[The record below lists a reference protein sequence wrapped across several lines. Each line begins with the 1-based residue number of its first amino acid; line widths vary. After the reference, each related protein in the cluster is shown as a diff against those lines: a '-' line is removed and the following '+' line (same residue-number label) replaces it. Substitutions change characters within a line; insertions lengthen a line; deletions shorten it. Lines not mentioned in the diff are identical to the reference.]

1 MERIKNFLIGS
12 IFLLFDVFIIFL
24 TFKAV
29 TALRAY
35 LTPWFGTE
43 VDYPSIERMMHICIL
58 LAITIFAAGGLYP
71 GYGLSAVKEL
81 QQISRATMAVFFLLM
96 GVSYLIKSNYN
107 FSRFVLLST
116 FVLDLFLLP
125 LAHFALR
132 SFLSRLPIYGTAAH
146 IFGPDEETQKI
157 VAYLAGNRKMG
168 WQVEAV
174 FPLDSAK
181 NVDQIHQKAAIAIL
195 AANSLNIARA
205 YERELSRKYNKVVVI
220 PKRSTLISHWVEPR
234 DLGDKL
240 GLEFKYNLLEWH
252 SRFIKQSTDLILSI
266 IGIVLLSP
274 VLAISAILI
283 KLDSP
288 GPVIFKQTR
297 MGKGQQPFQLFK
309 FRTMYIQS
317 DEILEKALSKNK
329 SLKKEFDQ
337 YHKIRND
344 PRVTRVGRLLRRY
357 SIDEFPQLF
366 NVLAGDMSLSG
377 PRPYLPAEKAE
388 MKDYIKTIL
397 RVKPGISGWWQ
408 VLGRNDL
415 DFNRRLE
422 MDEYYIA
429 NWSIWMDIY
438 IFMKTFG
445 VILVGKGF

>member
-1 MERIKNFLIGS
+1 MERIKNFLIGT

-29 TALRAY
+29 TAVRAHFA
-35 LTPWFGTE
+35 PWFGTE
-43 VDYPSIERMMHICIL
+43 VDYPSIERMMYICIL
-58 LAITIFAAGGLYP
+58 LIITIFTTGGLYP

-107 FSRFVLLST
+107 FSRFVLLTT
-116 FVLDLFLLP
+116 FTFDLIFLP
-125 LAHFALR
+125 QAHFALR
-132 SFLSRLPIYGTAAH
+132 SFLSRLPIYGTPAH
-146 IFGPDEETQKI
+146 IFGPAGDTQMI
-157 VAYLAGNRKMG
+157 EQYLAVNRKMG
-168 WQVEAV
+168 WRVEAV
-174 FPLDSAK
+174 FPLASAK
-181 NVDQIHQKAAIAIL
+181 NVAQIQQNAAIAIL
-195 AANSLNIARA
+195 AADSLNNARI
-205 YERELSRKYNKVVVI
+205 YERELSQKYNKVIVI
-220 PKRSTLISHWVEPR
+220 PRKDTLISHWVEPR

-252 SRFIKQSTDLILSI
+252 SRAIKQSTDIIMSV
-266 IGIVLLSP
+266 IGIILLSP
-274 VLAISAILI
+274 VLAVSAILI
-283 KLDSP
+283 RLDSP
-288 GPVIFKQTR
+288 GPIIFKQTR
-297 MGKGQQPFQLFK
+297 MGKNEKPFQLYK
-309 FRTMYIQS
+309 FRTMYIHS
-317 DEILEKALSKNK
+317 DEILKKALSKDK
-329 SLKKEFDQ
+329 ELQKEFDQ

-344 PRVTRVGRLLRRY
+344 PRVTRVGRWLRRY

-366 NVLAGDMSLSG
+366 NVLGGDMSLSG
-377 PRPYLPAEKAE
+377 PRPYLPSEKAE
-388 MKDYIKTIL
+388 MKDCVKTIL

-438 IFMKTFG
+438 IFMKTFS
-445 VILVGKGF
+445 VILIGRGF